1 MYAQAD
7 VVFIFIHRS
16 CPGCGFAVFA
26 LTLSIHWQSQK
37 ARHLFADV
45 LCRMLDEDTVVA
57 MYGQQYRQMGQPF
70 DAERCRSWFRSMKE
84 KMNPMNMGMGMG
96 HMMGLRGM

>member
-1 MYAQAD
+1 
-7 VVFIFIHRS
+7 
-16 CPGCGFAVFA
+16 
-26 LTLSIHWQSQK
+26 
-37 ARHLFADV
+37 
-45 LCRMLDEDTVVA
+45 MLDEDTVVA

-96 HMMGLRGM
+96 HMMGMRGM